1 MPGMP
6 EGGIGMS
13 TKPAITQHYYQGQ
26 AVQPVIQK
34 DRARNQEQ
42 KKTFLSI
49 LKKQANEDRMTFV
62 LMRLIAVGLIVNVFN
77 QVGIWRGWW

>member
-1 MPGMP
+1 
-6 EGGIGMS
+6 MS